1 MNKVYV
7 VMNRSEVEKDI
18 CIISTDL
25 VKAKSSFDNYSA
37 NWGMTVLAEVEL
49 DKDFGMDDDFL
60 FWGGTVLYEFRNEPD
75 EDDSEYEFSFV

>member
-49 DKDFGMDDDFL
+49 DKDFGMDDDLL
-60 FWGGTVLYEFRNEPD
+60 FWGGTVLYESYNEPD
-75 EDDSEYEFSFV
+75 EDDPEDEFRFR

>member
-18 CIISTDL
+18 CIISTDT
-25 VKAKSSFDNYSA
+25 VKAKTSFDNYSA

-49 DKDFGMDDDFL
+49 DKDFGMDDDLL
-60 FWGGTVLYEFRNEPD
+60 FWGGTVLYEFHNEPD
-75 EDDSEYEFSFV
+75 EDDSEYGFSFI

>member
-60 FWGGTVLYEFRNEPD
+60 FWGGTVLYESYNEPD
-75 EDDSEYEFSFV
+75 EDDPEDEFRFR

>member
-1 MNKVYV
+1 
-7 VMNRSEVEKDI
+7 MNRSEVEKDI

-60 FWGGTVLYEFRNEPD
+60 FWGGTVLYESYNEPD
-75 EDDSEYEFSFV
+75 EDDPEDEFRFR

>member
-60 FWGGTVLYEFRNEPD
+60 FWGGTVLYEFHNEPD
-75 EDDSEYEFSFV
+75 EDDSEDEFRFR

>member
-7 VMNRSEVEKDI
+7 TMNRSEVEKDI
-18 CIISTDL
+18 CIISTDP

-49 DKDFGMDDDFL
+49 DKDFGMDDDLL
-60 FWGGTVLYEFRNEPD
+60 FWGGTVLYESYNEPD